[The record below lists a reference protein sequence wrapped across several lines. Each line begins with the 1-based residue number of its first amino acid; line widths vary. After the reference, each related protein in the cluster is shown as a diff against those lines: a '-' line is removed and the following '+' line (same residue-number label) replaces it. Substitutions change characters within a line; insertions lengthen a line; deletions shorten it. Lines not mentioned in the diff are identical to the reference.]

1 MARALPAPPADLI
14 KHILACRHASTA
26 SMLDEVATIAPDRL
40 ATAFPDLALSQLVSQ
55 LQEAGLVIA
64 AKKEVAQS
72 KFRAWFSS
80 SQTPVY
86 SQIRLAP
93 DWWQQFLRLHAAY
106 QSK

>member
-1 MARALPAPPADLI
+1 
-14 KHILACRHASTA
+14 
-26 SMLDEVATIAPDRL
+26 MLDEVANIAPDRL
-40 ATAFPDLALSQLVSQ
+40 ATAFPDLAFGQLVSQ

-64 AKKEVAQS
+64 AQEDVSRS
-72 KFRAWFSS
+72 KLRGWLST

-93 DWWQQFLRLHAAY
+93 DWWQQFVRLHATF